1 MPPPAASKLPVG
13 SEGYVGAQ
21 LNHSRAVD
29 IAYSSG
35 GAEARRLNTRRRVRP
50 VRMVEYIQEFA
61 LKVEAN
67 LLPDRN
73 HLGDRQIVIP
83 QVRSMQP
90 YLRAKC
96 AGDDILA
103 DIGKVAAA
111 HTRRRREKLRID
123 VIHKGTAAMKNANGA
138 LQLGYG
144 DAVERQPAIRVCV
157 VVERAVRAGQIE
169 GEPSLISK
177 DCSQSPAANNPVE
190 NS

>member
-1 MPPPAASKLPVG
+1 
-13 SEGYVGAQ
+13 
-21 LNHSRAVD
+21 
-29 IAYSSG
+29 
-35 GAEARRLNTRRRVRP
+35 
-50 VRMVEYIQEFA
+50 
-61 LKVEAN
+61 
-67 LLPDRN
+67 
-73 HLGDRQIVIP
+73 
-83 QVRSMQP
+83 MQP

-111 HTRRRREKLRID
+111 HARGRREKLRID

-190 NS
+190 NSWPIEKGFATTEGKVVGPTGMDDMPQVKCRRAVR